1 MQKARCHPKGLQQFV
16 SVWFQD
22 LFHSLVQGS
31 FHLSLT
37 VLVHYRS
44 LRSIQPYRMVPAN
57 SCKVSRAPHYSGY
70 HYLHSLYLYRAV
82 TVYGQAFQLVLVH
95 TMSNV
100 VVLQPHNVRKRYGL
114 GYCAFARRY
123 QRNHYCFLFLRVLR
137 CFSSPGLPPCGYYTF
152 SIVGCPIRIS
162 ADRFVCANPRSF
174 SQLITSF
181 FASES
186 LGIPHTPLKSLCLL
200 PNLLFTIS
208 SKLI

>member
-1 MQKARCHPKGLQQFV
+1 MVWANARSLAATSAITIVFSSSGYLDV
-16 SVWFQD
+16 SV
-22 LFHSLVQGS
+22 
-31 FHLSLT
+31 
-37 VLVHYRS
+37 
-44 LRSIQPYRMVPAN
+44 
-57 SCKVSRAPHYSGY
+57 
-70 HYLHSLYLYRAV
+70 
-82 TVYGQAFQLVLVH
+82 
-95 TMSNV
+95 
-100 VVLQPHNVRKRYGL
+100 
-114 GYCAFARRY
+114 
-123 QRNHYCFLFLRVLR
+123 LRVCL
-137 CFSSPGLPPCGYYTF
+137 LKGYYTF